1 MDRYE
6 RVETIEINRGGKGET
21 KLKIKNKSTVLCSL
35 SLTSALKKEDYYII
49 PYILYNIYHVTAVHL
64 PSITRIGII
73 EAKKKKKRKTYI
85 YLKIK
90 KKNKNK
96 KRKNNIRTRV

>member
-6 RVETIEINRGGKGET
+6 RVETIEINRGDKGET

-73 EAKKKKKRKTYI
+73 EAKKKKNERHTYI
-85 YLKIK
+85 
-90 KKNKNK
+90 
-96 KRKNNIRTRV
+96 

>member
-1 MDRYE
+1 VDRYE
-6 RVETIEINRGGKGET
+6 RVETIEINRGDKGET
-21 KLKIKNKSTVLCSL
+21 KLKIKNKSTVLCTL

-73 EAKKKKKRKTYI
+73 EAKKKNEKHTYI
-85 YLKIK
+85 
-90 KKNKNK
+90 
-96 KRKNNIRTRV
+96 

>member
-73 EAKKKKKRKTYI
+73 EAKKKTKDIHISKN
-85 YLKIK
+85 K